1 MLSESEKEK
10 YKEIYEQHRK
20 DFETKMNNIIKKF
33 DDIEN
38 DFERKLRIEAP
49 KTYWSQ
55 KAARHIRGFW
65 VSFSVFC
72 AIIAGGMFW
81 FLENGIS
88 IYNQGFDRLIE
99 TEQTGLITMI
109 PILKFAIPVLA
120 IAWIL
125 RHLSRIIIENLH
137 LMEDAKLR
145 STIAETY
152 LAINR
157 NQEVSETEKAIILNA
172 LFRPIDGSSHS
183 EIAPPNLEE
192 ILRLTGGEKR

>member
-1 MLSESEKEK
+1 
-10 YKEIYEQHRK
+10 
-20 DFETKMNNIIKKF
+20 
-33 DDIEN
+33 
-38 DFERKLRIEAP
+38 
-49 KTYWSQ
+49 
-55 KAARHIRGFW
+55 
-65 VSFSVFC
+65 
-72 AIIAGGMFW
+72 MFW

-157 NQEVSETEKAIILNA
+157 NQEVSETEKAIVLNA